1 MAVKLSPN
9 PAIRTLVTVASTSTT
24 ATSAAFALPVC
35 DAYSFALNVT
45 TATAGTCDVVFQT
58 SVDGGTTYVNIPW
71 RFAQIATT
79 TGSLWLNARTGVGP
93 GVDAT
98 AATGTGTLI
107 ADTGGALSL
116 QAIIDPRFMKIK
128 YTIGTG
134 PDAFILYML
143 GWERGALS
151 GSD

>member
-1 MAVKLSPN
+1 MAQSLYKPVFK
-9 PAIRTLVTVASTSTT
+9 TLVTVASTSTT
-24 ATSAAFALPVC
+24 ATSAAFTLPLC
-35 DAYSFALNVT
+35 DSYTFYLNVS

-79 TGSLWLNARTGVGP
+79 TGCLVLNAVSGLGAAGDV
-93 GVDAT
+93 T
-98 AATGTGTLI
+98 APTGTGTLI

-116 QAIIDPRFMKIK
+116 RSVIDPNFMKIK

-134 PDAFILYML
+134 PDAFILYVI
-143 GWERGALS
+143 GQPRGTSS
-151 GSD
+151 GS